1 MSCRNIT
8 NLSLI
13 HNNKKEKKLEEQLH
27 RMKEIEWRKEEEE
40 EKVEKVTPRPH
51 GKGI

>member
-1 MSCRNIT
+1 MSCRKIT

-27 RMKEIEWRKEEEE
+27 RMKEIEWRKEED
-40 EKVEKVTPRPH
+40 EKVEKVPPRPH